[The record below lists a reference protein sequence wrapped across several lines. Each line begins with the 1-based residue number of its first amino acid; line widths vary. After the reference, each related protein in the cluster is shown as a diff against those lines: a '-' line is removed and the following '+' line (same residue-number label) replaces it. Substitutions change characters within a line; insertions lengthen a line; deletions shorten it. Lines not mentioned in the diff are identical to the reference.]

1 MTRTIA
7 AIALTFAL
15 AACDG
20 SIGVSTPD
28 QCMRAALFS
37 ACKRYAVFW
46 RVGRTG
52 SAMDGLAPHDAS
64 TRLDEG
70 GSQWQQHLKAESKPQ
85 YANY

>member
-46 RVGRTG
+46 RVGRAG
-52 SAMDGLAPHDAS
+52 PAMDRLASYNAS
-64 TRLDEG
+64 TGLDEG
-70 GSQWQQHLKAESKPQ
+70 GSQWQQHPKAK
-85 YANY
+85 